1 MTGGSE
7 RLTRATFLQHARA
20 ATLARLH
27 RAGIVAF
34 LVFAAIFLSACSP
47 EAEPTPPPSPA
58 TPAPAPAASSTPAPA
73 AGPPEV
79 GLGLATVDLG
89 VGLNRFAFGIR
100 GEDSKPVRTPTALAT
115 FMFIESTPYEVRAQ
129 AEASFVTWPTGRA
142 GVYVV
147 DGVDLD
153 RAGRWGLVV
162 EVETE
167 EGVIAV
173 GQLGFDVKLTSSSA
187 AVGSLAPRS
196 LNKTG
201 GDGADYAE
209 ITTSPDPDLDLYRM
223 TVAAAI
229 DEGRPTVVTFA
240 TPAFCSTATCGP
252 QVEVVSSLKDR
263 YASQAS
269 FIHVEVYD
277 NPVEMREDFS
287 RGRISPV
294 LEEWGLISEP
304 YTFILDGKGV
314 IKSKFEGFVTEQEL
328 EAALKKVL
336 G

>member
-1 MTGGSE
+1 MNAGPYS
-7 RLTRATFLQHARA
+7 A
-20 ATLARLH
+20 AV
-27 RAGIVAF
+27 IVA
-34 LVFAAIFLSACSP
+34 LVLFGSSIAGCSSEP
-47 EAEPTPPPSPA
+47 EPTPSPTVPPTA
-58 TPAPAPAASSTPAPA
+58 AAPAAAPTTAPA
-73 AGPPEV
+73 GGPQEV
-79 GLGLATVDLG
+79 HLGLATVDLG
-89 VGLNRFAFGIR
+89 VGLNRFAFGVR
-100 GEDSKPVRTPTALAT
+100 GAGSKPVRTPNALAT

-129 AEASFVTWPTGRA
+129 AEAAFVTWPTGRA

-153 RAGRWGLVV
+153 KAGRWGLVV

-167 EGVIAV
+167 DGAIAV
-173 GQLGFDVKLTSSSA
+173 GQLGFEVKVTSSSPA
-187 AVGSLAPRS
+187 IGSLAPRS

-201 GDGADYAE
+201 ADGADLKE
-209 ITTSPDPDLDLYRM
+209 ITTSPEPDPDLYRM
-223 TVAAAI
+223 TVADAVA
-229 DEGRPTVVTFA
+229 EGRPTVVTFA

-252 QVEVVSSLKDR
+252 QVDVVTALKGR

-277 NPVEMREDFS
+277 NPVEIREDFS
-287 RGRISPV
+287 KRRLSPV

-304 YTFILDGKGV
+304 YTFILDGEGV
-314 IKSKFEGFVTEQEL
+314 IRSKFEGFVTEGEL

>member
-1 MTGGSE
+1 MS
-7 RLTRATFLQHARA
+7 
-20 ATLARLH
+20 ARLF
-27 RAGIVAF
+27 RAVTVIALLAGASF
-34 LVFAAIFLSACSP
+34 LAGCSSEP
-47 EAEPTPPPSPA
+47 EPTPQPTVPPTVAGPS
-58 TPAPAPAASSTPAPA
+58 SSTPVPA

-100 GEDSKPVRTPTALAT
+100 DADSKPVRTPKALAT

-147 DGVDLD
+147 DGVELD
-153 RAGRWGLVV
+153 KAGRWGLVV
-162 EVETE
+162 EVETDD
-167 EGVIAV
+167 GAIAV
-173 GQLGFDVKLTSSSA
+173 GQLGFDVKLTSSSPA
-187 AVGSLAPRS
+187 IGSLAPRS

-201 GDGADYAE
+201 GDSTDLGE
-209 ITTSPDPDLDLYRM
+209 ITTSPDPDPDLYRM
-223 TVAAAI
+223 TVAEAVDA
-229 DEGRPTVVTFA
+229 GRPTVVTFA
-240 TPAFCSTATCGP
+240 TPAFCTTATCGP
-252 QVEVVSSLKDR
+252 QVEVVSALEDR
-263 YASQAS
+263 YGDEAS

-277 NPVEMREDFS
+277 NPVEMRGDFS
-287 RGRISPV
+287 KGRISPV

-304 YTFILDGKGV
+304 YTFILDGEGV
-314 IKSKFEGFVTEQEL
+314 IKSKFEGFVTEEEL

>member
-1 MTGGSE
+1 MI
-7 RLTRATFLQHARA
+7 AR
-20 ATLARLH
+20 
-27 RAGIVAF
+27 
-34 LVFAAIFLSACSP
+34 FLSTAACISLVASGIAIAACSSDSSP
-47 EAEPTPPPSPA
+47 ASPPTAAPVAAAPSAPDDPTP
-58 TPAPAPAASSTPAPA
+58 AAA

-100 GEDSKPVRTPTALAT
+100 DADSRPVRTPKALAT

-147 DGVDLD
+147 DGVELD
-153 RAGRWGLVV
+153 KAGRWGLVV

-167 EGVIAV
+167 EEVVAV
-173 GQLGFDVKLTSSSA
+173 GQLGFEVKVTSSSPA
-187 AVGSLAPRS
+187 IGSLAPRS

-201 GDGADYAE
+201 GDGADFEE
-209 ITTSPDPDLDLYRM
+209 ISTSPDPDPDLYRM
-223 TVAAAI
+223 TVAEAVDA
-229 DEGRPTVVTFA
+229 GRPTVVTFA

-252 QVEVVSSLKDR
+252 QVEVVSALEDR
-263 YASQAS
+263 YGGEAS

-277 NPVEMREDFS
+277 NPVEMRGDFS
-287 RGRISPV
+287 KGRISPV

-314 IKSKFEGFVTEQEL
+314 IKSKFEGFVTEEAL
-328 EAALKKVL
+328 EAALKEVL

>member
-1 MTGGSE
+1 MS
-7 RLTRATFLQHARA
+7 
-20 ATLARLH
+20 ARLF
-27 RAGIVAF
+27 RAVTVIALLAGASF
-34 LVFAAIFLSACSP
+34 LAGCSSEP
-47 EAEPTPPPSPA
+47 EPTPQPTVPPTVA
-58 TPAPAPAASSTPAPA
+58 APSSSTPVPA

-147 DGVDLD
+147 DVVELD
-153 RAGRWGLVV
+153 KAGRWGLVV
-162 EVETE
+162 EVETDD
-167 EGVIAV
+167 GAIAV
-173 GQLGFDVKLTSSSA
+173 GQLGFDVKLTSSSPA
-187 AVGSLAPRS
+187 IGSLAPRS

-201 GDGADYAE
+201 GDSTDLGE
-209 ITTSPDPDLDLYRM
+209 ITTSPDPDPDLYHM
-223 TVAAAI
+223 TVAEAVDA
-229 DEGRPTVVTFA
+229 GRPTVVTFA
-240 TPAFCSTATCGP
+240 TPAFCTTATCGP
-252 QVEVVSSLKDR
+252 QVEVVSALEDR
-263 YASQAS
+263 YGDEAS

-277 NPVEMREDFS
+277 NPVEMRGDFS
-287 RGRISPV
+287 KGRISPV

-304 YTFILDGKGV
+304 YTFILDGEGV
-314 IKSKFEGFVTEQEL
+314 IKSKFEGFVTEEEL
-328 EAALKKVL
+328 EVALKEVL